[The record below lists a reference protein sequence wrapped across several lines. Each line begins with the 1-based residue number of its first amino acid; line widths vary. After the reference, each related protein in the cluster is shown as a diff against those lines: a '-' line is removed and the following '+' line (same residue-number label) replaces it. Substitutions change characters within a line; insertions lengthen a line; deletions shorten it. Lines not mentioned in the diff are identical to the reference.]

1 MSVTISS
8 YQTVEIAAQ
17 GAYLAHVDENGD
29 VVIYPQGRGQGP
41 MIAMSKQDW
50 ARISREVML
59 AYMRADGTVGKP

>member
-1 MSVTISS
+1 MITVLFS
-8 YQTVEIAAQ
+8 QTVEIAGQ

-59 AYMRADGTVGKP
+59 AYMRAERTVGKHD